1 MKTIVII
8 GWIVFSLFL
17 FVFSLKNV
25 KKSEVLLE
33 KDIKEDMKDKAE
45 EKIIQEISDI
55 EKAEDKQRDII
66 ILQYI
71 LWLIFTVLIGFFI
84 Y

>member
-1 MKTIVII
+1 MKTIAII

-25 KKSEVLLE
+25 KKSEALLE
-33 KDIKEDMKDKAE
+33 KDIKEDMKDESE
-45 EKIIQEISDI
+45 EKIIKEIKDI
-55 EKAEDKQRDII
+55 ENAEDKQQDII

-71 LWLIFTVLIGFFI
+71 LWLIFTVLIGFMI